1 MRINNNVDLGKAFET
16 LKRALLDIEKETKQD
31 KPTTLETGMKYAH
44 AYGRLSAVVQYH
56 ICMNTETSFIDLHK
70 EMAAAGHP
78 EGYPEQ
84 PDKLLHEQLNY

>member
-1 MRINNNVDLGKAFET
+1 MRINNNVDLGKAFEI
-16 LKRALLDIEKETKQD
+16 LKRDLLDIEKQANQD

-56 ICMNTETSFIDLHK
+56 ICMNTDTSFVNLHN
-70 EMAAAGHP
+70 EMKATEHP

-84 PDKLLHEQLNY
+84 PEKLLFNQLNY